1 MPVLKIKKNGVWQEV
16 WGAIGNGG
24 TGGGANASIRTTITL
39 LADAWVGST
48 SPYTQE
54 VTCKGVNVN
63 STVDLQPS
71 PSQYEAIQAAEIA
84 LMAVNDQG
92 RVIIYSFDGKPESD
106 MEMQVKITD
115 SEVIA

>member
-1 MPVLKIKKNGVWQEV
+1 MSVLKIKKNGVWVEV
-16 WGAIGNGG
+16 WGATGSGG
-24 TGGGANASIRTTITL
+24 TGGGAASIRTTITL
-39 LADAWVGST
+39 LADAWVGNA

-54 VTCKGVNVN
+54 VACRGVNVN

-71 PSQYEAIQAAEIA
+71 PSQYEAIQDAEIA
-84 LMAVNDQG
+84 LQAVNDQG
-92 RVIIYSFDGKPESD
+92 RVIVYSFDGKPEFD

>member
-1 MPVLKIKKNGVWQEV
+1 MSVLKIKKNGIWIEV
-16 WGAIGNGG
+16 WGATSGG
-24 TGGGANASIRTTITL
+24 STGGGNASIRTTITL
-39 LADAWVGST
+39 LADAWVGNI

-54 VTCKGVNVN
+54 VACRGVNVN

-71 PSQYEAIQAAEIA
+71 PSQYEEIQNAEIA

-92 RVIIYSFDGKPESD
+92 HVIVYSFDGKPESD

-115 SEVIA
+115 ATII